1 MPSPAELKTLGLQLF
16 HAERYDEAAEAF
28 ARAAEAF
35 AAESE
40 RGPAAEMMNNVA
52 VVCLARQQ
60 WEMALNAAQGTPEI
74 FRALGDKLREA
85 QAIGNVA
92 NALENLNRLD
102 EAGQKYEQAIDLF
115 SALGEKENRAACWK
129 ALSNL
134 QIKQDKKLQA
144 LASMQ
149 AGLNLAENLSPRE
162 KTLKGLLDKA
172 MKMIGGRS

>member
-1 MPSPAELKTLGLQLF
+1 MPTSDELKTQGLNHF

-28 ARAAEAF
+28 AEAATAF
-35 AAESE
+35 AAQGE
-40 RGPAAEMMNNVA
+40 RGSAAEMMNNVA

-60 WEMALNAAQGTPEI
+60 WGMALNAAQGTPEI

-85 QAIGNVA
+85 QAISNVA
-92 NALENLNRLD
+92 NALDNLGRLD
-102 EAGQKYEQAIDLF
+102 EAAQHYEQAIDIF
-115 SALGEKENRAACWK
+115 SALGEKQNRAACWK

-144 LASMQ
+144 LASMH

-172 MKMIGGRS
+172 MTLMGGRS

>member
-1 MPSPAELKTLGLQLF
+1 MFSPTELKAQGLAHF
-16 HAERYDEAAEAF
+16 RAERYDEAAEAF
-28 ARAAEAF
+28 AEAASAF
-35 AAESE
+35 AAQGE
-40 RGPAAEMMNNVA
+40 RGAAAEMMNNAA

-60 WEMALNAAQGTPEI
+60 WEMALNAAQGTPAV
-74 FRALGDKLREA
+74 FHALGDKLREA
-85 QAIGNVA
+85 QALSNVA
-92 NALENLNRLD
+92 NALENLGRLD
-102 EAGQKYEQAIDLF
+102 EAAPLYEQAIDLF

-149 AGLNLAENLSPRE
+149 AGLNLVEDLSPRE

-172 MKMIGGRS
+172 MKLIGGRS